1 MKKINKKLN
10 LNRETIAT
18 LQDNELE
25 AINGGISPLT
35 TVTTSSGPCTASIA
49 SVLSAVSMSLKS
61 RGPGC

>member
-10 LNRETIAT
+10 LNRETLIS

-25 AINGGISPLT
+25 AINGGVTPTI
-35 TVTTSSGPCTASIA
+35 TTSSMPCTASIA
-49 SVLSAVSMSLKS
+49 SVLSAISRTLNT